1 MEGRLR
7 QYRMW
12 IKCGNP
18 FLGNTDMIK
27 NVYSKAKKHQL
38 LKRDTRWTLVF
49 EDFNSDTFDL
59 NELEDQTN
67 VLRMTDDSC
76 CKLLNKGKRNMKFD
90 HLSCI
95 FHTSNHSYN
104 KMNKL

>member
-1 MEGRLR
+1 
-7 QYRMW
+7 MW
-12 IKCGNP
+12 IKCCNP
-18 FLGNTDMIK
+18 FLGNTDMIE

-76 CKLLNKGKRNMKFD
+76 CKLLNEGKKNMKYD
-90 HLSCI
+90 HLSC
-95 FHTSNHSYN
+95 
-104 KMNKL
+104 K

>member
-1 MEGRLR
+1 
-7 QYRMW
+7 MW

-90 HLSCI
+90 HLSCNF

-104 KMNKL
+104 RMNKL

>member
-1 MEGRLR
+1 
-7 QYRMW
+7 MW
-12 IKCGNP
+12 IKFCNP

-76 CKLLNKGKRNMKFD
+76 CKLLNEGKKNMKYD
-90 HLSCI
+90 HLSC
-95 FHTSNHSYN
+95 N
-104 KMNKL
+104 

>member
-1 MEGRLR
+1 
-7 QYRMW
+7 MW
-12 IKCGNP
+12 IKCFNL

-67 VLRMTDDSC
+67 VLRMTDASC

-90 HLSCI
+90 HLTCNF
-95 FHTSNHSYN
+95 FHTRNHSYN
-104 KMNKL
+104 KINKL